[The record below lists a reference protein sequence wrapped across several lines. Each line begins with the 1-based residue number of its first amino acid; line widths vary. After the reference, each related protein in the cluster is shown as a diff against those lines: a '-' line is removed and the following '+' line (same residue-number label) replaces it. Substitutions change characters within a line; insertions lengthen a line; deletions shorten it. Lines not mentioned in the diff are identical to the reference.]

1 MKNRTM
7 IISGLISVG
16 ILLSFIATAETKQ
29 PHPDSV
35 NQLVAQTKKLIKT
48 IDLIEFKSTVDKK
61 DYDLIIDVREPAEYT
76 QGYVPGAVNIPRGL
90 IEFKI
95 WPYVGFPEK
104 TDTGKKIILYCMS
117 GGRCSLAA
125 KSLQDLGF
133 TNVMSVDMA
142 FKSWVDAGYP
152 VANNELP

>member
-1 MKNRTM
+1 MT
-7 IISGLISVG
+7 GLISVC
-16 ILLSFIATAETKQ
+16 LFLPFVATAEIKQ
-29 PHPDSV
+29 ALPDSV
-35 NQLVAQTKKLIKT
+35 SQLVVQTKKLVKT
-48 IDLIEFKSTVDKK
+48 IDLAEFKSVVDKK
-61 DYDLIIDVREPAEYT
+61 DYDLLIDVREPGEYA

-104 TDTGKKIILYCMS
+104 TDTGKKIILYCKT

-133 TNVMSVDMA
+133 INVMSVDMM
-142 FKSWVDAGYP
+142 FKFWIDAGYP
-152 VANNELP
+152 VANNEMP

>member
-1 MKNRTM
+1 MKNKTM
-7 IISGLISVG
+7 IITGLISVC
-16 ILLSFIATAETKQ
+16 LLAPFFATAETKQ
-29 PHPDSV
+29 PQPDSV

-48 IDLIEFKSTVDKK
+48 INLDEFKSAVDKK
-61 DYDLIIDVREPAEYT
+61 DYDLIIDVREPDEYT
-76 QGYVPGAVNIPRGL
+76 QGYVPDAVNIPRGV

-104 TDTGKKIILYCMS
+104 TDTGKKIILYCKT

-133 TNVMSVDMA
+133 TNVMSVDIM